1 MFIFSK
7 VAVAGAAGVDV
18 VRVGGRGELLDGKLS
33 WQQQQNV
40 NASNLNVDG
49 KRKKNPPPLHLTYHI
64 TEMHIMS
71 FFQVL
76 LELWITVFVRHGEMF
91 T

>member
-1 MFIFSK
+1 M
-7 VAVAGAAGVDV
+7 ANY
-18 VRVGGRGELLDGKLS
+18 L
-33 WQQQQNV
+33 WQQQQQQQNV
-40 NASNLNVDG
+40 YGSDLNVDWQ
-49 KRKKNPPPLHLTYHI
+49 KKISPPLHLTYHI

-76 LELWITVFVRHGEMF
+76 LELWTTVVVRHGEMF

>member
-1 MFIFSK
+1 MDSN
-7 VAVAGAAGVDV
+7 VDG
-18 VRVGGRGELLDGKLS
+18 VRVGSREGLFDGKLFLATAAAAKCL
-33 WQQQQNV
+33 WQQPQ
-40 NASNLNVDG
+40 
-49 KRKKNPPPLHLTYHI
+49 KKISPPLHLTYHI

-76 LELWITVFVRHGEMF
+76 LELWTTMIVRHGEMF